1 MTRSKS
7 QLDWAID
14 WWFWDRRLSY
24 ARHLS
29 QSFLPVCTGSWK
41 HLKKWSRL
49 ERFEHWVKSRGLRI
63 DLWQTERGSF
73 AYTVTTAASVS
84 TDDVRLF
91 ASESMW
97 FHLAT
102 IERGQ
107 YAVLRA
113 ANGPSLDDYEPAD
126 PRPVEPIEPRKN
138 PIEDAYRIANQVE
151 QDTWEWELQLIEEED
166 VALQADSLKQAIHET
181 YKRAMGE
188 HTEREEIYHKVL
200 KEYTDESRVFTE
212 RELGHMESILDTI
225 YHFPAFAF
233 ERSVTKGPRLQE
245 HKLEV
250 MRCAKNRRY
259 CTSDCSCLERLAII
273 QNMVNRAIESLRF
286 HNSSHLFSA
295 KKLTKLDLTI
305 QEVLFAI
312 RTARVPNDLPE
323 NRRVSLETADK
334 ALKDY
339 IASL

>member
-49 ERFEHWVKSRGLRI
+49 ERLEHWVKSRGLRL

-73 AYTVTTAASVS
+73 AYTVTTATSVS
-84 TDDVRLF
+84 TDDVKLF

-151 QDTWEWELQLIEEED
+151 EDAWEWELQLIEDED
-166 VALQADSLKQAIHET
+166 VALQADSLLQAI
-181 YKRAMGE
+181 KE
-188 HTEREEIYHKVL
+188 HTE
-200 KEYTDESRVFTE
+200 ESWAFTE

-225 YHFPAFAF
+225 HHFPAFAF
-233 ERSVTKGPRLQE
+233 ERSVTKGPQLLE

-250 MRCAKNRRY
+250 MRCAKTRRY

-273 QNMVNRAIESLRF
+273 QNMVNRAIEPLRF

-295 KKLTKLDLTI
+295 KKLAKLDLAI
-305 QEVLFAI
+305 QEALFAI
-312 RTARVPNDLPE
+312 RTARVHTNLPE